1 MKQSEVAI
9 TKILDLITVQ
19 KKYRPGDKLPNESAL
34 AKELGVSRTTVRT
47 AVRYLVGQNVLDI
60 QIGRGTYVMETS
72 QELKF
77 DHLKIS
83 ALKLR
88 DLYELRLALEP
99 QMAYYAAIRA
109 TDEELEQIKRM
120 GNRVQDSSRKN
131 DEDERGNY
139 FFHDAVVQ
147 ATHNEFNISLMNL
160 LNDALGKALLDN
172 AATQIMY
179 PGTIM
184 DHQLIMDYLCARDP
198 EGAKLAME
206 LHLKHA
212 MKIYGI

>member
-77 DHLKIS
+77 DHLKIC
-83 ALKLR
+83 LK
-88 DLYELRLALEP
+88 
-99 QMAYYAAIRA
+99 
-109 TDEELEQIKRM
+109 
-120 GNRVQDSSRKN
+120 NS
-131 DEDERGNY
+131 
-139 FFHDAVVQ
+139 
-147 ATHNEFNISLMNL
+147 NEIAFSL
-160 LNDALGKALLDN
+160 
-172 AATQIMY
+172 
-179 PGTIM
+179 
-184 DHQLIMDYLCARDP
+184 
-198 EGAKLAME
+198 
-206 LHLKHA
+206 LHLC
-212 MKIYGI
+212 M